1 VLVLFVDGETCMII
15 VKELNE
21 DVSGRV
27 VVVLLPGYEEGVKST
42 CSVLSPLGTC
52 GGCSGER
59 SKRGIVRKKMDA
71 KVEDE
76 EMGVAIKK
84 TQKSRWGHWDRYG

>member
-1 VLVLFVDGETCMII
+1 VR
-15 VKELNE
+15 ELNE
-21 DVSGRV
+21 EVSGR

-52 GGCSGER
+52 GGCYGER
-59 SKRGIVRKKMDA
+59 SKRGIVMRKMDA

-76 EMGVAIKK
+76 EMGGAIKK
-84 TQKSRWGHWDRYG
+84 TQRSR